1 MTTQRSEA
9 LVEEARKRMPG
20 GVNSPVR
27 AFQAVGGTPR
37 VMVRGRGAYLWDAD
51 GNRYVDFVLSWGP
64 MILGHAHPEVTLAVM
79 EQLLQGSSFGTLTE
93 VEIDLARLI
102 TEAFP
107 FVDRV
112 RMVNSGT
119 EATMSALRLAR
130 AYTGRDGVVKFA
142 GCYHGHAD
150 SFLVEAGSGAL
161 TFGVPSSPGVPR
173 DLVQHTYAL
182 PYNDLEAVKTL
193 FERQG
198 EHIAAVIV
206 EPVAGN
212 MGVVLPQPG
221 FLEGLRSTTRTY
233 GALLIF
239 DEVITGFRLSWG
251 GASTRFSITPDLV
264 TLGKIIGGGF
274 PVGAYAGP
282 EKIMRWIAPEG
293 PVYQAG
299 TLSGNPVAMQ
309 AGLATLEI
317 LRKTRPYDL
326 LEERRKNFTEELEKL
341 FRERG
346 IPVSLPGIASM
357 FSLFFRAVPPRNLDE
372 VRESDT
378 AFYARLF
385 HALLEEGVY
394 LAPSAFEAAFLST
407 QHTEEI
413 LHEALEGF
421 RRALKKL

>member
-1 MTTQRSEA
+1 
-9 LVEEARKRMPG
+9 
-20 GVNSPVR
+20 
-27 AFQAVGGTPR
+27 
-37 VMVRGRGAYLWDAD
+37 
-51 GNRYVDFVLSWGP
+51 
-64 MILGHAHPEVTLAVM
+64 
-79 EQLLQGSSFGTLTE
+79 
-93 VEIDLARLI
+93 
-102 TEAFP
+102 
-107 FVDRV
+107 
-112 RMVNSGT
+112 
-119 EATMSALRLAR
+119 
-130 AYTGRDGVVKFA
+130 
-142 GCYHGHAD
+142 
-150 SFLVEAGSGAL
+150 
-161 TFGVPSSPGVPR
+161 
-173 DLVQHTYAL
+173 
-182 PYNDLEAVKTL
+182 
-193 FERQG
+193 
-198 EHIAAVIV
+198 
-206 EPVAGN
+206 
-212 MGVVLPQPG
+212 
-221 FLEGLRSTTRTY
+221 
-233 GALLIF
+233 
-239 DEVITGFRLSWG
+239 
-251 GASTRFSITPDLV
+251 
-264 TLGKIIGGGF
+264 
-274 PVGAYAGP
+274 
-282 EKIMRWIAPEG
+282 MRWIAPEG